1 MLINVTV
8 KYCNCTVQK
17 LPYKVLTHFHKY
29 WELVFYGGK
38 GISTVKNIPYR
49 YVPGSYVIIPAGM
62 PHSEESLEEG
72 LIICIGFESDLPT
85 DTFHCPCFQDTEGG
99 IEAICKNIVE
109 EIEKEPPYYTYR
121 INLLLQDLLVQTM
134 RKTDNLRKENNEKLD
149 MLLSYLDAY
158 FTTNIDFEVL
168 AKSMNYSY
176 DYLRHFFKANKQ
188 MSLKQYV
195 IQRRISMVKEYLKT
209 TMSITEIASVC
220 GFASSAHL
228 TTTFRQ
234 VTGTTPS
241 QFRESCRK
249 IITDGNDTILYD
261 SQTSENGII

>member
-1 MLINVTV
+1 
-8 KYCNCTVQK
+8 
-17 LPYKVLTHFHKY
+17 
-29 WELVFYGGK
+29 
-38 GISTVKNIPYR
+38 
-49 YVPGSYVIIPAGM
+49 
-62 PHSEESLEEG
+62 
-72 LIICIGFESDLPT
+72 
-85 DTFHCPCFQDTEGG
+85 
-99 IEAICKNIVE
+99 
-109 EIEKEPPYYTYR
+109 
-121 INLLLQDLLVQTM
+121 
-134 RKTDNLRKENNEKLD
+134 
-149 MLLSYLDAY
+149 
-158 FTTNIDFEVL
+158 
-168 AKSMNYSY
+168 
-176 DYLRHFFKANKQ
+176 

-261 SQTSENGII
+261 SQTSENRII